1 MSIIPTSSR
10 AIMRSVCLPLIS
22 TLVFAAIAFGA
33 DAHNVSK
40 SLAARVEQ
48 ARAARTVDDRLS
60 ALTHVGGALSL
71 SEIPEAIKIADSLPE
86 LRERV
91 VLGETVY
98 KRWGELA
105 PADAF
110 KSIAKLPDGVL
121 KLEAIRSVGP
131 AYASKDIH
139 AAVDDVMKM
148 TPGRARNEAVPLLAE
163 TWAKTDTQGA
173 LKWANSLPDGF
184 AREGAL
190 HDIYFTWVHL
200 DPAGISST
208 VTKLAPGDTRNALI
222 INVAGDWAAQDPAK
236 AVAWAEALPQ
246 DADRTLALSTI
257 AESWAD
263 VDPAAAAAF
272 ALKLAPAELKLQAM
286 SAVLERWATQDP
298 HQAFLWISHCSDETL
313 QGPGLAR
320 VLSVG
325 TPVSPELS
333 GQWVDQLAAGPV
345 RESAIGSYVDS
356 VCLWNPEAGAHL
368 ALKTVDPVARENRV
382 ERCVRQWL
390 AWDPKGAKK
399 WLNQTSFPEEVK
411 ARWLADLPPDPL

>member
-1 MSIIPTSSR
+1 MLTIRISPT
-10 AIMRSVCLPLIS
+10 AILSLVCLPLIT
-22 TLVFAAIAFGA
+22 TLLLSAVAAGA
-33 DAHNVSK
+33 DVDNGAK

-48 ARAARTVDDRLS
+48 ARAKKNVDDRLS
-60 ALTHVGGALSL
+60 ALTTVGSALSL
-71 SEIPEAIKIADSLPE
+71 SEVPDAIKIAGDLTQ

-91 VLGETVY
+91 ILGEAVY

-121 KLEAIRSVGP
+121 KLEAIRSVAP
-131 AYASKDIH
+131 AYARKDIH
-139 AAVDDVMKM
+139 AAVNDVMKM
-148 TPGRARNEAVPLLAE
+148 TPGRARNEAIPLIAE
-163 TWAKTDTQGA
+163 TWARTDTQGA
-173 LKWANSLPDGF
+173 LKWAKSLPDGF
-184 AREGAL
+184 AREGAVR
-190 HDIYFTWVHL
+190 DIYFTWVHL

-208 VTKLAPGDTRNALI
+208 VTNLAPGDTRNALI

-246 DADRTLALSTI
+246 EADRALALSTI

-272 ALKLAPAELKLQAM
+272 ALKLSPSTLKQQAM

-313 QGPGLAR
+313 RGPGLAR
-320 VLSVG
+320 VLSVA
-325 TPVSPELS
+325 TPVSPDLS

-356 VCLWNPEAGAHL
+356 VCLWNPEAGVRL

-390 AWDPKGAKK
+390 AWDPAGARK
-399 WLNQTSFPEEVK
+399 WLDQTNFPGEVK
-411 ARWLADLPPDPL
+411 TRWLEEPSSNQP

>member
-1 MSIIPTSSR
+1 MPTIRKSPK
-10 AIMRSVCLPLIS
+10 AILSLICLPLIS
-22 TLVFAAIAFGA
+22 TLVFTAIAFGA

-40 SLAARVEQ
+40 SLAVRVDQ
-48 ARAARTVDDRLS
+48 ARAKKIIDDRLS
-60 ALTHVGGALSL
+60 ALTSVGSALSL
-71 SEIPEAIKIADSLPE
+71 SEIPEAIKVAGDLTQ

-91 VLGETVY
+91 ILGEAVY

-110 KSIAKLPDGVL
+110 KSIATLPDGVL
-121 KLEAIRSVGP
+121 KLEAIRSVAP

-148 TPGRARNEAVPLLAE
+148 TPGRARNEAIPLIAE
-163 TWAKTDTQGA
+163 TWARTDTQGA
-173 LKWANSLPDGF
+173 LKWAKSLPDGF
-184 AREGAL
+184 ARETAL

-208 VTKLAPGDTRNALI
+208 VTNLPPGDTRNALI

-246 DADRTLALSTI
+246 EADRTLALSTI

-263 VDPAAAAAF
+263 LDPAAAAAF
-272 ALKLAPAELKLQAM
+272 ALKLAPAEGKQQAM
-286 SAVLERWATQDP
+286 LAVLERWATQDP

-320 VLSVG
+320 VLGVG

-333 GQWVDQLAAGPV
+333 GQWVDHLAAGPV

-356 VCLWNPEAGAHL
+356 VRLWNPEAGARL

-390 AWDPKGAKK
+390 AWDPAGARK
-399 WLNQTSFPEEVK
+399 WLEESGF
-411 ARWLADLPPDPL
+411 ALPKL